1 MCCIIKFKKKKIRI
15 KKKNNVDVENCES
28 FKGFSYIYNR
38 LRLSSLFPSLD
49 KTLSC
54 CLISSLTNLL
64 IWALCCCLIPSFT
77 NLLIWAIV
85 ELYKLIVLSG
95 PGL

>member
-64 IWALCCCLIPSFT
+64 IWALCCCSIPSFT